1 MRQLKEHVLKADLR
15 GSERAYRAVRLRERS
30 EQLAVDIRAVLRVY
44 AYLRVSS
51 FVRLRAAVEHTAYR
65 PDNTH
70 ELLSGSVSLK
80 QQPRLTPGTF
90 EQLIKRAVCRE
101 VPAAENDEPVA
112 GCGDLRKD
120 MGAENDRVLFPEG
133 RDKLAQLNDLL
144 RIKADGRLVQN
155 QQRRV
160 ADECLRK
167 SDALAVAL

>member
-1 MRQLKEHVLKADLR
+1 MCQLKEHILKADLC
-15 GSERAYRAVRLRERS
+15 GSERSYRAVRLGERG
-30 EQLAVDIRAVLRVY
+30 EQFAVDIHAVLRVY

-51 FVRLRAAVEHTAYR
+51 LVRLRAAVKHTAYR

-80 QQPRLTPGTF
+80 QQPRLTPGAF

-112 GCGDLRKD
+112 GSGDLRKD
-120 MGAENDRVLFPEG
+120 MGAKNDSVLFPEG
-133 RDKLAQLNDLL
+133 RDELAQFNDLL

-160 ADECLRK
+160 ANECLRK